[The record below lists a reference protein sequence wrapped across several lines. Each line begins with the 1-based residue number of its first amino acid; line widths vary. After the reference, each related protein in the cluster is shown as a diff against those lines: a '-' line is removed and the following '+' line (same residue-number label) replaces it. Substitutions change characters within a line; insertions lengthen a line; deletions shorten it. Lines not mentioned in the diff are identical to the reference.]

1 MKAAESG
8 LFFLCCLLV
17 YVAPTMAIGATQGN
31 LPLKRSAL
39 LSTVFAA
46 FQTVLTLLGWGLA
59 SWLEPVILTLNIENV
74 KVYTLLILL
83 TSMTAYMAFKMF
95 YPEDFR
101 ETMQNTITIIK
112 YAWLAIRWFVP
123 VLIAGMVFGYSIN
136 MSILNVSLIFGGSFM
151 MSLVG
156 LAYGYWQGYKHTKIA
171 YAAGGIILIA
181 LIARQLYSTFSIAT
195 IN

>member
-1 MKAAESG
+1 MKAFESG

-17 YVAPTMAIGATQGN
+17 YVAPTMAIGATQGS
-31 LPLKRSAL
+31 LPLKRSIL
-39 LSTVFAA
+39 LSAVFAA
-46 FQTVLTLLGWGLA
+46 FQTVLTLLGWGL
-59 SWLEPVILTLNIENV
+59 SIWLEPLISALNIEHI

-83 TSMTAYMAFKMF
+83 TSMTAYMGFKVF

-112 YAWLAIRWFVP
+112 YAWLAVRWFIP

-136 MSILNVSLIFGGSFM
+136 LSIVNVSLIFAGSFV

-156 LAYGYWQGYKHTKIA
+156 LVYGYWQGYKHTKIA

-181 LIARQLYSTFSIAT
+181 LIAGQLYSTFQVTPIS
-195 IN
+195 